1 VYKRQEI
8 ALTMLPGIGDVS
20 GKKLVACCGG
30 LEAVFKESRKEL
42 LLKHTMGENLIHR
55 LLDGRNEALR
65 RAEKEIRFIQKYR
78 IKPLFFLNK
87 DYPYRLANCHDAPLM
102 LYYKGSVD
110 VNKPRVVSVV
120 GTRNATDY
128 GREVCTRIIEGLQES
143 GVLVVSGLAFGI
155 DSCAHKCA
163 LQYNI
168 PTVGVLGHGLDRIY
182 PLQNKTLAEKMIL
195 NGGLIT
201 DFPSETMPDRENF
214 PKRNRIIAGLCDA
227 LVVVEAA
234 SSGGALITADIAN
247 SYNRDVFAVP
257 GRLQD
262 EYSKGCN
269 TFIKTNRAA
278 LVESADDIRYIMG
291 WDVVTPKKKVM
302 QREMFQDYSTDE
314 KIIVDLLHTQSD
326 VGIDILVSDSGLKSS
341 IVAKVLLSLEL
352 RGVIRC
358 LPGKRY
364 QLN

>member
-1 VYKRQEI
+1 MLLYEI

-30 LEAVFKESRKEL
+30 LTAVFKESRKEL
-42 LLKHTMGENLIHR
+42 HLRKSLGENLINR
-55 LLDGRNEALR
+55 LLDGRDEALR
-65 RAEKEIRFIQKYR
+65 KAEKEIRFIEKYR
-78 IKPLFFLNK
+78 ITPLFFMNK
-87 DYPYRLANCHDAPLM
+87 NYPYRLANCHDAPLM
-102 LYYKGSVD
+102 LYYKGTAE
-110 VNKPRVVSVV
+110 VNVPRVVAVV
-120 GTRNATDY
+120 GTRKATDY
-128 GREVCTRIIEGLQES
+128 GREMCSRIIEGLQQS

-155 DSCAHKCA
+155 DSCAHKSA
-163 LQYNI
+163 LQYNL

-182 PLQNKTLAEKMIL
+182 PPQNKGLAEKMIR

-201 DFPSETMPDRENF
+201 DFPSETIPDRENF
-214 PKRNRIIAGLCDA
+214 PKRNRVIAGLCDA
-227 LVVVEAA
+227 LIVVEAA

-269 TFIKTNRAA
+269 MFIKTNRAA
-278 LVESADDIRYIMG
+278 LIESADDIRYIMG
-291 WDVVTPKKKVM
+291 WDIVSNKKEGL
-302 QREMFQDYSTDE
+302 QRELFQEWTTEE
-314 KIIVDLLHTQSD
+314 KTIVDLLHTQKD
-326 VGIDILVSDSGLKSS
+326 VGIDVLVADSGLKSS
-341 IVAKVLLSLEL
+341 MVAKVLLSLEL
-352 RGVIRC
+352 RGIIRC